1 MRKYLKAT
9 YRRAMRLFFAEGE
22 AYTEA
27 ERELD
32 SAEEHNNSIYTDIIS
47 GIISGIYSYAI
58 VRRDSEAFT
67 LTKSLYKS
75 DAVQLTFFRNEE
87 ATGHREIM
95 TAEDIRNDI
104 PDGRYINIAIA

>member
-9 YRRAMRLFFAEGE
+9 YRRAMRLFLAEGE
-22 AYTEA
+22 AYNAA
-27 ERELD
+27 EKELD
-32 SAEEHNNSIYTDIIS
+32 SAEAYNTDIFTDIIN
-47 GIISGIYSYAI
+47 GIKSGIYNYAI
-58 VRRDSEAFT
+58 VRRNSEAFT
-67 LTKSLYKS
+67 LTKSLYKP

-104 PDGRYINIAIA
+104 PDGRYINIAIV